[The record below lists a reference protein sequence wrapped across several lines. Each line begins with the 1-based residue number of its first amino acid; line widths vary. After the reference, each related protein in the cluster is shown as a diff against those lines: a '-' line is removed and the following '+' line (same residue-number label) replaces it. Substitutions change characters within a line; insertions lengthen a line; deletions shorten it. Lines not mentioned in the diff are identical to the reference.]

1 MGSAFLS
8 ARLATTR
15 TPTADAEVCL
25 TCWGCEGQRSGGSA
39 LPSPPPPLLSQPA
52 TAPAPP
58 AGVPRCPSAPP
69 VPAGCSCTR
78 ASVWT
83 RVGRGSTPRTAP
95 ATVRTP
101 PHPQDL
107 WICPLLSLALPA
119 SRLPPVLPGL
129 RGAAGLRLPPLW
141 EGGGRAAA
149 PGGAAPP
156 ARRLHGC
163 LSCTQTPGPH
173 ADLQRSVPALVFNQ
187 FIRIST
193 IAKLSSH
200 H

>member
-39 LPSPPPPLLSQPA
+39 LPSPHPLSSLPA
-52 TAPAPP
+52 
-58 AGVPRCPSAPP
+58 CHS
-69 VPAGCSCTR
+69 SCTSCWGP
-78 ASVWT
+78 SVSQCT
-83 RVGRGSTPRTAP
+83 SCPGGLLLHHGQCVDTCGEGLYPQDSSCHSKD
-95 ATVRTP
+95 P
-101 PHPQDL
+101 PHQDL
-107 WICPLLSLALPA
+107 WICSLLSPALSA

-156 ARRLHGC
+156 AGRLHGC
-163 LSCTQTPGPH
+163 LSCTQTSGPH

-193 IAKLSSH
+193 IAKLHSH

>member
-8 ARLATTR
+8 ARPATTR

-25 TCWGCEGQRSGGSA
+25 TRCGVKVKGQMA
-39 LPSPPPPLLSQPA
+39 QLFLPPLPLLSQPA

-83 RVGRGSTPRTAP
+83 RVGRGSTHRTAP

-101 PHPQDL
+101 PTPRISGSPPFL
-107 WICPLLSLALPA
+107 TPVPA

-141 EGGGRAAA
+141 EGRGRAAA

-163 LSCTQTPGPH
+163 LSRTQTPGPH
-173 ADLQRSVPALVFNQ
+173 ADLQRSVPALVLNQ

-193 IAKLSSH
+193 FPKLSFH